1 MILRMEKFYRGDEG
15 KKVREEEIQEREKEI
30 KIKTLLDCMMEKNI
44 SYAIMM

>member
-1 MILRMEKFYRGDEG
+1 MILRMENFYRGDEE
-15 KKVREEEIQEREKEI
+15 KKVREEEIQAREKEN